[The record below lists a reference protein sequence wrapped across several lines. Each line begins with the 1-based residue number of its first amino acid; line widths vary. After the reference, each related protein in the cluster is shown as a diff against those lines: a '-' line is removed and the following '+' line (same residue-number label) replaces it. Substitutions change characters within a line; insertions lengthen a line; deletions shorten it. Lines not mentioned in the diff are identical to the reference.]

1 MMTAAM
7 TATEASTVPRHAAPA
22 DGSGGG
28 MGAQH
33 APVATTRKKHGT
45 PLYFLHHAERMA
57 KCRLQQ
63 GYHWIVHG

>member
-1 MMTAAM
+1 MA
-7 TATEASTVPRHAAPA
+7 ATESTEQDAQA

-28 MGAQH
+28 MRAPH
-33 APVATTRKKHGT
+33 AHVATTRKKQGT
-45 PLYFLHHAERMA
+45 PLYLLQHAERMA

>member
-1 MMTAAM
+1 MA
-7 TATEASTVPRHAAPA
+7 ATESTEQAAPA

-28 MGAQH
+28 IRAPH
-33 APVATTRKKHGT
+33 APVATTRKKQGM
-45 PLYFLHHAERMA
+45 PLYLLQHAERMA

>member
-1 MMTAAM
+1 MA
-7 TATEASTVPRHAAPA
+7 ATEASTVPRQAATA

-28 MGAQH
+28 IRAPH
-33 APVATTRKKHGT
+33 APVATTRKKQGT
-45 PLYFLHHAERMA
+45 PLYFLQHAERMA